1 MTTLFSTL
9 LSVMFLFLL
18 TAKVEASILLYC
30 TKSEDENIRILN
42 SMKPFTFA
50 QRASQW
56 PMEEIK
62 TDYFMI
68 KINPD
73 IKRISMAED
82 LKGTRVKEEL
92 DYPKDFDEA
101 ALAYNKLHP
110 SKLFS
115 IDDYWT
121 ERFYTNELE
130 YNYFQREGGTHS
142 DGTHWIVT
150 TEIAIDRID
159 GSFVRFYT
167 SWTLDKDG
175 NENNY
180 RDMFQAGL
188 CKKYT
193 PRSVK
198 F

>member
-82 LKGTRVKEEL
+82 LKGT
-92 DYPKDFDEA
+92 
-101 ALAYNKLHP
+101 
-110 SKLFS
+110 
-115 IDDYWT
+115 
-121 ERFYTNELE
+121 
-130 YNYFQREGGTHS
+130 
-142 DGTHWIVT
+142 
-150 TEIAIDRID
+150 
-159 GSFVRFYT
+159 
-167 SWTLDKDG
+167 
-175 NENNY
+175 
-180 RDMFQAGL
+180 
-188 CKKYT
+188 
-193 PRSVK
+193 
-198 F
+198 